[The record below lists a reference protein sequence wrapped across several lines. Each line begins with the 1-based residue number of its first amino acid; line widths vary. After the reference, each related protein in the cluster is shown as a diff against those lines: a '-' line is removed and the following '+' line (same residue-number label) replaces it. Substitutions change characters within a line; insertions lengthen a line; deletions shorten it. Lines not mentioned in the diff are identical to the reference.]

1 MKKNILIL
9 FAIVQLGWV
18 ACGKTQPVKPTPKG
32 ETLSLN
38 LDTTNIL
45 IGVYWPPLL
54 EFANDQQFKLL
65 EDAQVDVLQYVIPYT
80 QEQNLKLLDLSA
92 KYHLTSIIADARV
105 NGTNASI
112 AAMVAAYKRHK
123 GLAGYYI
130 KDEPTIEQ
138 LDQMAGMYKAL
149 LAQDPVH
156 IPHVNLN
163 PVYATGMLAGRNYEK
178 DYVEKWIALA
188 GAKNLKSLSF
198 DNYMFMD
205 DGTLREAPY
214 YQNLDIIRRLGLKYD
229 IKTSAYLQSVG
240 IPGAY
245 RRPNEQELRF
255 NMYSIL
261 AYGVKYP
268 VWFTYTRPA
277 DNTAERFTP
286 AILNTGGQVTDLYE
300 PFKQLNREAKN
311 LGRELVKLQATA
323 VYHTGPA
330 IPQGAEPLPGAY
342 YLQPAPGSGSLLMAR
357 MQDPSEGNRQYAM
370 IVNKSLTDVVT
381 LTFNVHAPV
390 TAIEEVSKL
399 TGTRNALQIVN
410 GKITVSFEPGE
421 GRLLRF
427 NAF

>member
-1 MKKNILIL
+1 MKKHILII
-9 FAIVQLGWV
+9 FAVVQLGLV
-18 ACGKTQPVKPTPKG
+18 ACGKSQPAAPASPQK
-32 ETLSLN
+32 TLSSN

-65 EDAQVDVLQYVIPYT
+65 QDGHVDVLQYVIPYT
-80 QEQNLKLLDLSA
+80 QEQNLKILDLSA
-92 KYHLTSIIADARV
+92 KYHLTAIIADARV
-105 NGTNASI
+105 NGTKASV
-112 AAMVAAYKRHK
+112 AAMVAAYKYHK

-138 LDQMAGMYKAL
+138 LEQMAGMYKAL
-149 LAQDPVH
+149 LEQDPVH

-163 PVYATGMLAGRNYEK
+163 PVYATGMLAGRDYEK
-178 DYVEKWIALA
+178 DYVEKWIQLA
-188 GAKNLKSLSF
+188 GAKELKSLSF
-198 DNYMFMD
+198 DNYLFMD
-205 DGTLREAPY
+205 DGTLRAAPY
-214 YQNLDIIRRLGLKYD
+214 YQNLDIIRRLGLQYH

-245 RRPNEQELRF
+245 RRPNENELRF

-277 DNTAERFTP
+277 DNTAERFTA
-286 AILNTGGQVTDLYE
+286 AILNTGGQTTDLYE
-300 PFKQLNREAKN
+300 PFKQLNKEAKT
-311 LGRELVKLQATA
+311 LGKQLVKLQATA
-323 VYHTGPA
+323 VYHTGTA
-330 IPQGAEPLPGAY
+330 IPQGAAALPGTY
-342 YLQPAPGSGSLLMAR
+342 YLQPVAASEDLLIAQ
-357 MQDPSEGNRQYAM
+357 MQDPSEGNRSYAM
-370 IVNKSLTDVVT
+370 VVNKSLTDAVT
-381 LTFNVHAPV
+381 ITFNVHAPV

-399 TGTRNALQIVN
+399 TGNGQTVPVVN
-410 GKITVSFEPGE
+410 GKITVSFEPGD

>member
-1 MKKNILIL
+1 MKKNILII
-9 FAIVQLGWV
+9 FAVVQLGLV
-18 ACGKTQPVKPTPKG
+18 ACGKSQPLKPKAPA
-32 ETLSLN
+32 ENVSLN

-54 EFANDQQFKLL
+54 EFVNDQQFKLL
-65 EDAQVDVLQYVIPYT
+65 EDGHVDILQYVVPYT
-80 QEQNLKLLDLSA
+80 QEQNLKILDLSA
-92 KYHLTSIIADARV
+92 KYHLSSIIADARV

-112 AAMVAAYKRHK
+112 AAMVAAYKHHK

-138 LDQMAGMYKAL
+138 LEQMAGMYKAL
-149 LAQDPVH
+149 LAQDPAH

-163 PVYATGMLAGRNYEK
+163 PVYATGMLAGRDYEK
-178 DYVEKWIALA
+178 DYVEKWIQLA

-198 DNYMFMD
+198 DNYLFMD

-214 YQNLDIIRRLGLKYD
+214 YQNLDIIRRLGIKYN

-245 RRPNEQELRF
+245 RRPNQNELRF

-286 AILNTGGQVTDLYE
+286 AILNTGGQITDLYE
-300 PFKQLNREAKN
+300 PFKRLNKEAKT
-311 LGRELVKLQATA
+311 LGKQLVKLQATA
-323 VYHTGPA
+323 VYHTGA
-330 IPQGAEPLPGAY
+330 VIPQGAETLPGAY
-342 YLQPAPGSGSLLMAR
+342 YLQPAPGSGNLLIAQ
-357 MQDPSEGNRQYAM
+357 MQDPSEGNRSYAM
-370 IVNKSLTDVVT
+370 VVNKSLADTVT
-381 LTFNVHAPV
+381 VTFNVHAPV

-399 TGTRNALQIVN
+399 TGTGNPLPVIN
-410 GKITVSFEPGE
+410 GKIAVSFAPGE
-421 GRLLRF
+421 GRLFRF
-427 NAF
+427 NGF

>member
-1 MKKNILIL
+1 MLL
-9 FAIVQLGWV
+9 FSWDWRHV
-18 ACGKTQPVKPTPKG
+18 VKASRLSRQSSG
-32 ETLSLN
+32 ERPLH

-54 EFANDQQFKLL
+54 EFVSDQQFKLM
-65 EDAQVDVLQYVIPYT
+65 EDAQVDVLQYVISYT
-80 QEQNLKLLDLSA
+80 QEQNLKILDLSA
-92 KYHLTSIIADARV
+92 KHHLTSIIADARV

-112 AAMVAAYKRHK
+112 AAMVAAYRNHTR
-123 GLAGYYI
+123 LAGYYI

-138 LDQMAGMYKAL
+138 LDQMAGIYKAI
-149 LAQDPVH
+149 LAQDAVH

-163 PVYATGMLAGRNYEK
+163 PVYASAMLAGRNYEK
-178 DYVEKWIALA
+178 DYVEKWIQLA
-188 GAKNLKSLSF
+188 GPTYLKSLSF

-205 DGTLREAPY
+205 DGTLGEAPY
-214 YQNLDIIRRLGLKYD
+214 YENLDIIRRLGLKYN

-245 RRPNEQELRF
+245 RRPNEKEPRF

-277 DNTAERFTP
+277 DNAAERFTP
-286 AILNTGGQVTDLYE
+286 AILNTGGQTTDLYE
-300 PFKQLNREAKN
+300 PFKQWNREAKA
-311 LGRELVKLQATA
+311 LGKQLVKLQATA
-323 VYHTGPA
+323 VYHTGTA
-330 IPQGAEPLPGAY
+330 IPQGAETLPGTY
-342 YLQPAPGSGSLLMAR
+342 YLQPAPGSGNLLIAQMK
-357 MQDPSEGNRQYAM
+357 DPSDGNRNYAM
-370 IVNKSLTDVVT
+370 VVNKSLTDAVT
-381 LTFNVHAPV
+381 ITFNLRAPV
-390 TAIEEVSKL
+390 TAIEEISKL
-399 TGTRNALQIVN
+399 AGTRNALQIVN